1 MAWKDD
7 LQDASFRG
15 VQFECITTK
24 DAVSKSQAIHQ
35 APYSDKAIIE
45 DMGKDP
51 RKISINAVFTGDNYK
66 AESDNLII
74 ALDETGSG
82 ELIHPVYG
90 ICTASVLSHNIDHDA
105 ENVDTCY
112 ISIEFILGE
121 DQQKTFF
128 VPITTVESID
138 TATIIDAPAAAL
150 ETSLEQLQNADTNQ
164 FFTVV
169 TAIRNGINTARSY
182 LNLAKTTINDILSP
196 ADYIVGLVD
205 DISQLVTFD
214 TSISAISKWRDLAKR
229 ISRFS
234 NLFTDD
240 DTPTALKQIWTA
252 TQVASTVAVT
262 QQIIDSV
269 KTEMVAGNDVSLTPL
284 DLAVIRQQ
292 NRQVIQAAINT
303 EREQT
308 QIQTDDVFQLTS
320 VTQIQVYKDVADQL
334 HLQIQE
340 LIETRPPITTTTVLV
355 PCTLHW
361 LAHQLYED
369 YTRAAEIRRLN
380 PNLQNPAVLLK
391 GQELTVYAR

>member
-15 VQFECITTK
+15 VPFECISTK

-35 APYSDKAIIE
+35 APYSDEAYIE

-51 RKISINAVFTGDNYK
+51 RKISIQAVFTGEDYK

-82 ELIHPVYG
+82 ELIHPIYG
-90 ICTASVLSHNIDHDA
+90 VCTASVLSHNVDHDA
-105 ENVDTCY
+105 ENVDACY
-112 ISIEFILGE
+112 ISIEFILGK

-128 VPITTVESID
+128 VPVATVDSID
-138 TATIIDAPAAAL
+138 TASIIDAPATAL
-150 ETSLEQLQNADTNQ
+150 ETALEQLNNADKNQ

-169 TAIRNGINTARSY
+169 NNIRNGINTARSY
-182 LNLAKTTINDILSP
+182 LNLAKATIEDILSP

-205 DISQLVTFD
+205 DLSQLVTFD

-229 ISRFS
+229 ISRFGH
-234 NLFTDD
+234 LFTDD
-240 DTPTALKQIWTA
+240 DTPTSLKQLWTA

-262 QQIIDSV
+262 QQIIESV
-269 KTEMVAGNDVSLTPL
+269 KSDMVAGNEVSLTPI

-308 QIQTDDVFQLTS
+308 DDALQLTS
-320 VTQIQVYKDVADQL
+320 VTQIQIYKDVADQL

-340 LIETRPPITTTTVLV
+340 LIETRPPITTTTILV

-369 YTRAAEIRRLN
+369 YTRADEIRRLN

-391 GQELTVYAR
+391 GMELTVYAR

>member
-15 VQFECITTK
+15 VPFECISTK
-24 DAVSKSQAIHQ
+24 DAVSRSQAIHQ
-35 APYSDKAIIE
+35 APYSDEALIE

-51 RKISINAVFTGDNYK
+51 RKISIQAVFTGEDYK

-82 ELIHPVYG
+82 ELIHPIYG
-90 ICTASVLSHNIDHDA
+90 ICTASVLSHNVDHDA

-112 ISIEFILGE
+112 ISIEFILGK

-128 VPITTVESID
+128 VPVATVDSID
-138 TATIIDAPAAAL
+138 TTTIIDAPATAL
-150 ETSLEQLQNADTNQ
+150 ETALEQLNNADKNQ

-169 TAIRNGINTARSY
+169 NNIRNGINTARSY
-182 LNLAKTTINDILSP
+182 LNLAKATIEDILSP

-205 DISQLVTFD
+205 DLSQLVTFD

-229 ISRFS
+229 ISRFG

-240 DTPTALKQIWTA
+240 DTPTSLKQLWTA

-262 QQIIDSV
+262 QQIIESIQAD
-269 KTEMVAGNDVSLTPL
+269 MVAGNEVSLTPI

-308 QIQTDDVFQLTS
+308 ADALQLTS
-320 VTQIQVYKDVADQL
+320 VTQIQIYKDVADQL

-340 LIETRPPITTTTVLV
+340 LIETRPPITTTTILV
-355 PCTLHW
+355 PCSLHW

-369 YTRAAEIRRLN
+369 YTRADEIRRLN

-391 GQELTVYAR
+391 GMELTVYAR

>member
-15 VQFECITTK
+15 VPFECISTK
-24 DAVSKSQAIHQ
+24 DAVSRSQAIHQ
-35 APYSDKAIIE
+35 APYSDEALIE

-51 RKISINAVFTGDNYK
+51 RKISIQAVFTGEDYK

-82 ELIHPVYG
+82 ELIHPIYG
-90 ICTASVLSHNIDHDA
+90 ICTASVLSHNVDHDA

-112 ISIEFILGE
+112 ISIEFILGK

-128 VPITTVESID
+128 VPVATVDSID
-138 TATIIDAPAAAL
+138 TTTIIDAPATAL
-150 ETSLEQLQNADTNQ
+150 ETALEQLKNADKNQ

-169 TAIRNGINTARSY
+169 NNIRNGINTARSY
-182 LNLAKTTINDILSP
+182 LNLAKATIEDILSP

-205 DISQLVTFD
+205 DLSQLVTFD

-240 DTPTALKQIWTA
+240 DSPTQLKQLWTA

-262 QQIIDSV
+262 QQIVASIQAD
-269 KTEMVAGNDVSLTPL
+269 MVAGNEVSLTPI

-308 QIQTDDVFQLTS
+308 DDALQLTS
-320 VTQIQVYKDVADQL
+320 VTQIQIYKDVADQL

-340 LIETRPPITTTTVLV
+340 LIETRPPITTTTILV

-369 YTRAAEIRRLN
+369 YTRADEIRRLN

-391 GQELTVYAR
+391 GMELTVYAR

>member
-15 VQFECITTK
+15 VPFECISTK
-24 DAVSKSQAIHQ
+24 DAVSRSQAIHQ
-35 APYSDKAIIE
+35 APYSDEALIE

-51 RKISINAVFTGDNYK
+51 RKISIQAVFTGEDYK

-82 ELIHPVYG
+82 ELIHPIYG
-90 ICTASVLSHNIDHDA
+90 ICTASVLSHNVDHDA

-112 ISIEFILGE
+112 ISIEFILGK

-128 VPITTVESID
+128 APVATVDSID
-138 TATIIDAPAAAL
+138 TASIIDAPATAL
-150 ETSLEQLQNADTNQ
+150 ETALEQLKNTDKNQ

-169 TAIRNGINTARSY
+169 NNIRNGINTARSY
-182 LNLAKTTINDILSP
+182 LNLAKATIENILSP

-205 DISQLVTFD
+205 DLSQLVTFD

-240 DTPTALKQIWTA
+240 DSPTELKQLWTA

-262 QQIIDSV
+262 QQIIESIQSD
-269 KTEMVAGNDVSLTPL
+269 MVAGNEVSLTPI

-292 NRQVIQAAINT
+292 NRQVIQAAINA

-308 QIQTDDVFQLTS
+308 DDALQLTS
-320 VTQIQVYKDVADQL
+320 VTQIKVYKNVADQL

-340 LIETRPPITTTTVLV
+340 LIETRPPITTTTILV

-369 YTRAAEIRRLN
+369 YTRADEIRHLN

-391 GQELTVYAR
+391 GTELTVYAR

>member
-15 VQFECITTK
+15 VPFECITTK

-35 APYSDKAIIE
+35 APYSDEAIIE

-51 RKISINAVFTGDNYK
+51 RKISIQAVFTGKDYK

-90 ICTASVLSHNIDHDA
+90 ICNASVLSHNVDHDA
-105 ENVDTCY
+105 ENIDTCY
-112 ISIEFILGE
+112 ISIEFILGK

-128 VPITTVESID
+128 VPITTVESIN
-138 TATIIDAPAAAL
+138 TPMIIDAPSDAL
-150 ETSLEQLQNADTNQ
+150 ETTLEQLQNTDTNQ

-169 TAIRNGINTARSY
+169 TAIRNGINAARSY

-205 DISQLVTFD
+205 DLSQLVTFD
-214 TSISAISKWRDLAKR
+214 TSISAISKWRDLIKR
-229 ISRFS
+229 IDRFS
-234 NLFTDD
+234 DLFTDD
-240 DTPTALKQIWTA
+240 DTPTALKQLWTA

-269 KTEMVAGNDVSLTPL
+269 KTEMVAGNEVSLTPL
-284 DLAVIRQQ
+284 DLATIRKQ
-292 NRQVIQAAINT
+292 NRQVIQAAIIT
-303 EREQT
+303 ERERTQT
-308 QIQTDDVFQLTS
+308 NDTLQLTS
-320 VTQIQVYKDVADQL
+320 VTQIQVYKDIADQIY
-334 HLQIQE
+334 LQIQE
-340 LIETRPPITTTTVLV
+340 LIETRPPITTTTVIV